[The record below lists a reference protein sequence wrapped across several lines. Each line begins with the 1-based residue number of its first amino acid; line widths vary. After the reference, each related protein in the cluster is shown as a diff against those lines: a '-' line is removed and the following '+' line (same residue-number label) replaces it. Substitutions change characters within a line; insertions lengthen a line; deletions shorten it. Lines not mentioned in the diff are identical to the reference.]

1 MPASPA
7 RSSPLGGRLLRTLG
21 PAIVVASVVLGP
33 GSILASSRVGA
44 AFGYSLLWV
53 LVGASLL
60 MAGMVLLSAR
70 LGLACSRTL
79 CDELS
84 SRLGRPVA
92 AGIGLVV
99 FLIVTSFQT
108 SNNFGVLA
116 AFEAFSPPGRPPLA
130 NVQAISLL
138 MLLNGLAL
146 ATVFG
151 LRRLYRPI
159 ERLMLL
165 LVLAMIAAFVGNI
178 FLAKPDWAA
187 VLRGLLP
194 SVQSLTQTPSAG
206 NAPVALLAV
215 SALVG
220 TTYSVAGAYYQ
231 AYLVREKGWTRAQ
244 VREGMIDVAAGIAV
258 LGGISL
264 VIMITAA
271 AVFHSRTEPVSLDS
285 AADIA
290 RQLQPLFGSGARL
303 LFSLGLFAAAFSSF
317 LMNAII
323 GGHILADGLGLG
335 PAMESP
341 LTRVFTALIL
351 VLSMLIAVVS
361 RSTGLP
367 IVHLILFAQALT
379 VLGLPALAAAML
391 YLATRPD
398 LRATGLLPPP
408 LLAAGWIGLT
418 VALLMALLTS
428 HTVATQLGWL

>member
-1 MPASPA
+1 MPSSPA
-7 RSSPLGGRLLRTLG
+7 PSSPPVRRLLRTLG
-21 PAIVVASVVLGP
+21 PAIVVACVVLGP

-84 SRLGRPVA
+84 TRLGRPA
-92 AGIGLVV
+92 AAAIGLVV

-116 AFEAFSPPGRPPLA
+116 AIEAFSPPGRR
-130 NVQAISLL
+130 SLTNPQSIVL
-138 MLLNGLAL
+138 LVLLNGLAL
-146 ATVFG
+146 AAVFG

-165 LVLAMIAAFVGNI
+165 LVLAMIAAFAGNI
-178 FLAKPDWAA
+178 FLAQPDWAA
-187 VLRGLLP
+187 VLHGLLP
-194 SVQSLTQTPSAG
+194 TAQSLTQTPPKA

-220 TTYSVAGAYYQ
+220 TTYSVAGAFYQ
-231 AYLVREKGWTRAQ
+231 AYLVREKGWTRTQ
-244 VREGMIDVAAGIAV
+244 VREGMIDVAAGILV
-258 LGGISL
+258 LGGISM

-271 AVFHSRTEPVSLDS
+271 AVFHGRTESVALDS

-290 RQLQPLFGSGARL
+290 RQLQPLFGSGARI

-317 LMNAII
+317 LMNAVI

-341 LTRVFTALIL
+341 WTRAFTAFIL
-351 VLSMLIAVVS
+351 VLSMLIAVVC

-379 VLGLPALAAAML
+379 VLGLPALAASML

-398 LRATGLLPPP
+398 LRATGLLPGP
-408 LLAAGWIGLT
+408 LLAAGWAGLA
-418 VALLMALLTS
+418 VALLMAVVTF
-428 HTVATQLGWL
+428 HTVGTQLGWL